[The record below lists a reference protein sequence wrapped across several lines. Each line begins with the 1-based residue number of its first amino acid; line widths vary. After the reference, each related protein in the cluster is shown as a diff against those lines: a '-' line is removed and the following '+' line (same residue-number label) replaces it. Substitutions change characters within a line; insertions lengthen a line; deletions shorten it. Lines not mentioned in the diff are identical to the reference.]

1 MLITRILTALVLA
14 PLVAA
19 AVLWA
24 DFYWIL
30 ALVVVVWALGAHEW
44 ATLSVLDDKLKLV
57 YAAVIAGLILA
68 IDWLM
73 SSENISLWPLVAFA
87 TLWWGTALFWIVRF
101 PRGFSEVDEE
111 SGKPLNPQT
120 AQKLILGLLI
130 LVPAALALLVLK
142 RFNAEHLLYVLF
154 VVWVADVGAY
164 FAGRAFGTIK
174 MVPKV
179 SPGKS
184 WAGLIGGVIAVCI
197 FAWFAGAY
205 FSLSGSMQE
214 KFAVL
219 ALIVSLYSVVG
230 DLTQSM
236 FKRHVSIKDSGN
248 IFPGHG
254 GVLDRLDSLMAAA
267 PVYVCGLYYLEM
279 L

>member
-1 MLITRILTALVLA
+1 MLKTRILTALILA

-24 DFYWIL
+24 GFYWVLLLIV
-30 ALVVVVWALGAHEW
+30 AVWALGAHEW
-44 ATLSVLDDKLKLV
+44 ATLSQLQEKTKLI
-57 YAAVIAGLILA
+57 YAAA
-68 IDWLM
+68 ISLLVVGGDWLIRT
-73 SSENISLWPLVAFA
+73 EVVSLWPLVAFA

-101 PRGFSEVDEE
+101 PRGFSEVDAD
-111 SGKPLNPQT
+111 SGQPINPQT
-120 AQKLILGLLI
+120 FQKITLGLFV

-142 RFNAEHLLYVLF
+142 RFNAEHMLYVL
-154 VVWVADVGAY
+154 VIVWVADIGAY

-184 WAGLIGGVIAVCI
+184 WAGLFGGVFAVCI
-197 FAWFAGAY
+197 FAWFAGSY
-205 FSLSGSMQE
+205 FGLDGSMQE

-219 ALIVSLYSVVG
+219 ALIVSLFSVVG